1 MTISLHNLHTLLP
14 SDAVYNRHAERF
26 KLLAHAERLRILDIL
41 RKDAECVCHLE
52 AVMGKPQPYISQ
64 QLRILREA
72 GVIAD
77 ERDGSNVFYRLVDDE
92 LRQILNYVYWA
103 ELMVMD
109 APLSPPLRLAP
120 NVTDSRPLKGKL
132 VMSTFA
138 ETHISWWARLRRG
151 PQSDQTAWIFV
162 VALALVWFALWSQLL
177 PLTEWMAYQLFRLQR
192 ATRLGEAVAFFS
204 MMCPRY

>member
-1 MTISLHNLHTLLP
+1 MQQFAYFISIRPSRMTISLHNLHTLLP

-77 ERDGSNVFYRLVDDE
+77 ERDGSNVFYRLVDEE
-92 LRQILNYVYWA
+92 LRQILNYVV
-103 ELMVMD
+103 LGGVD
-109 APLSPPLRLAP
+109 GDGR
-120 NVTDSRPLKGKL
+120 
-132 VMSTFA
+132 
-138 ETHISWWARLRRG
+138 
-151 PQSDQTAWIFV
+151 TAFPT
-162 VALALVWFALWSQLL
+162 VALCSPQ
-177 PLTEWMAYQLFRLQR
+177 M
-192 ATRLGEAVAFFS
+192 
-204 MMCPRY
+204 